1 MTVSE
6 KTKQI
11 YNKIEQS
18 KDQYNL
24 NRQAAKISSIS

>member
-1 MTVSE
+1 MTISE

-11 YNKIEQS
+11 YNKTEQS

-24 NRQAAKISSIS
+24 NRQAAKISSTS